1 MVAPGL
7 VNRCFLIAIQGLNKS
22 ERNAAYERFARNDPQ
37 VGILAS
43 HLQGLHEPIY
53 VDNPPRV
60 SIEDLPDVMPSVY
73 A

>member
-1 MVAPGL
+1 VK
-7 VNRCFLIAIQGLNKS
+7 RCLQIAIQELHKS
-22 ERNAAYERFARNDPQ
+22 ERNAAFEELARNDFEAE
-37 VGILAS
+37 ILAD
-43 HLQGLHEPIY
+43 HLQGLHEAIY